1 MARQWAVFLTW
12 KELFDQSPTEE
23 EVSEVIR
30 KFNRESTVVL
40 LSRMG
45 IHLFLDKFR
54 ADASETIFLQGFLI
68 SNFLD
73 REVFNRW
80 KERMPT
86 AKIDFRRAFH
96 PQQILTALKLTVLH
110 AIPIGGLEPDKDA
123 NARFALGRCLL
134 KTNDLLLSEQMAT
147 QIAHDRKNPLS
158 PKKYLRIQLAIG
170 AGNEVFNP
178 PPVPSGIVRSKII
191 FEEIIKQTPVP
202 IDLNSQL
209 EQQAGISLDSYV
221 DLTLGALAAYMGRT
235 PKQFIDDAS
244 LAVVNPQT
252 FFGSSVPVVTK

>member
-1 MARQWAVFLTW
+1 MAKQWAVFLTW
-12 KELFDQSPTEE
+12 KELFDHSPTEE
-23 EVSEVIR
+23 EVAEVIR

-45 IHLFLDKFR
+45 IHLFLDRFR

-73 REVFNRW
+73 REVLNRL
-80 KERMPT
+80 KERLPT

-96 PQQILTALKLTVLH
+96 QQQILTALKLAVRHTT
-110 AIPIGGLEPDKDA
+110 PIGGLEPDKDA

-134 KTNDLLLSEQMAT
+134 KTNDLLPSEQMAT

-158 PKKYLRIQLAIG
+158 TKKYLRIQLAVG
-170 AGNEVFNP
+170 AGYEVFNP

-191 FEEIIKQTPVP
+191 FEFQFLTPTVR
-202 IDLNSQL
+202 STRA
-209 EQQAGISLDSYV
+209 QQEEANT
-221 DLTLGALAAYMGRT
+221 LTGREAPFT
-235 PKQFIDDAS
+235 LTAWK
-244 LAVVNPQT
+244 
-252 FFGSSVPVVTK
+252 